1 MIQQSRNVQNTFAP
15 PKIIKQAAR
24 RFFRPSQQ
32 IIGLSVIKKIR
43 TWNRIVVNKMRWLC
57 RNNLNNE
64 WIRIRIDMRHTN
76 SSWLIRRIDSSLKM
90 PSQSNFKFSIRS
102 AVGSPAG
109 GFKKKFLPTEKNR
122 NTYDAYIYR
131 IFFNSTS
138 VQWPVDF
145 FSRLRCIL
153 FFFSLSFLLVLCI
166 STDSMVNVYVP
177 KRLTHALNTNVFRA
191 HYVHHEHTTKALNTS
206 IKYKIQYDF
215 FSFCFPCSPHFIK
228 RARAPTM

>member
-1 MIQQSRNVQNTFAP
+1 
-15 PKIIKQAAR
+15 
-24 RFFRPSQQ
+24 
-32 IIGLSVIKKIR
+32 
-43 TWNRIVVNKMRWLC
+43 
-57 RNNLNNE
+57 
-64 WIRIRIDMRHTN
+64 MRHTN

-109 GFKKKFLPTEKNR
+109 GFKKKKFYLQKKTVIPTMPI
-122 NTYDAYIYR
+122 YIAFSSTAR
-131 IFFNSTS
+131 RFNDPLIFFFH
-138 VQWPVDF
+138 VYVVYY
-145 FSRLRCIL
+145 